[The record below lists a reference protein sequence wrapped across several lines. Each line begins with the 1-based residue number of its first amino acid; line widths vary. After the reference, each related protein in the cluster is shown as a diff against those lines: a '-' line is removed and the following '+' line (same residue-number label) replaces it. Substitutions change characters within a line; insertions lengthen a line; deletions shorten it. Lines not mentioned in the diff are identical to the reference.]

1 MLQELLYR
9 CVDRSK
15 PFPDKPTLLD
25 DCLKAILPICNK
37 GNDAQKIKQHL
48 VDL

>member
-15 PFPDKPTLLD
+15 PFPDRPTLLD

-48 VDL
+48 GDL